1 MCSKLGK
8 DRGMVTSVNKDSSS
22 AVLRRFDT
30 FSFLGTFDIL
40 YSVLQHLPYNQS
52 RLTCTDSQQLQNNYD
67 VYITVRVGKNAY
79 NTFVVIFIVQS
90 NDADKEAE
98 VKLLA
103 SLRHVTIYLDCLFNQ
118 WYSAFNG

>member
-1 MCSKLGK
+1 MRGKLGK

-22 AVLRRFDT
+22 AVLRRFDA

-40 YSVLQHLPYNQS
+40 YSMLQHLAYNQS

-79 NTFVVIFIVQS
+79 NTFVEIFIVQS

-103 SLRHVTIYLDCLFNQ
+103 SLRHVTIYLDCFFNQ